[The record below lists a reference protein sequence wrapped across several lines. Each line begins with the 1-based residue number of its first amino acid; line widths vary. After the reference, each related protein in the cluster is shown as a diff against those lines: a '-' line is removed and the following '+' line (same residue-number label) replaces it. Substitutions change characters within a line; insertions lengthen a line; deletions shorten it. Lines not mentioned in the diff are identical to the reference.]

1 MDKDEYKKL
10 LLSNLKEAKE
20 KADLDHLKFQ
30 KVLYNKTF
38 PSIKDTINLNVSKEL
53 ADKYSCQ
60 ILYMERIENNNKRYR
75 RPKERSPNTSIVTRS
90 KNITHDTVQN
100 SNSFKELLDHSI
112 DDKDDCEFTLND
124 LQINVKSKLMERK
137 QAVSKS
143 TRIANPT
150 KRRQIKELSTLKT
163 TASNHD
169 EKLTIKKDDQ
179 STTSSS
185 KASSR
190 TLNYNWI
197 TDLKIRNENKLD
209 PYYSKNLI
217 IIKGF
222 PPKFFKLE
230 WSSIVTG
237 SFALYNDGKAS
248 ITIIPRANCDY
259 MYFAQGLHKS
269 PHFSLGPK
277 ATSVLIQLFSAKGI
291 AIVNFRNITSL
302 SHQVCLSHQVSN
314 TVWFDRLQH
323 KEDPIKV
330 MISNKMCELANS
342 GLLNYFLM
350 VSSYYVIT
358 SKYNIFF

>member
-1 MDKDEYKKL
+1 MDKAEYKKL

-20 KADLDHLKFQ
+20 KSDLDHIKYQ
-30 KVLYNKTF
+30 KVLHSKTF
-38 PSIKDTINLNVSKEL
+38 PSIKDTVNLNVAKDLS
-53 ADKYSCQ
+53 DKYSRQ

-75 RPKERSPNTSIVTRS
+75 RPKERALNTSIVTRS
-90 KNITHDTVQN
+90 KNITHDTAQN
-100 SNSFKELLDHSI
+100 SNNFKELLDHSI
-112 DDKDDCEFTLND
+112 DDKNDCEFILHD
-124 LQINVKSKLMERK
+124 FQINVKSKLIERK
-137 QAVSKS
+137 QTVSKS
-143 TRIANPT
+143 TRITNPT

-163 TASNHD
+163 TASNYD
-169 EKLTIKKDDQ
+169 KLTIKKDDQ

-190 TLNYNWI
+190 NLNYNWI

-291 AIVNFRNITSL
+291 TIVNIRNRTSL
-302 SHQVCLSHQVSN
+302 GSQGCLSPQMSN
-314 TVWFDRLQH
+314 TVWFNKLQDE
-323 KEDPIKV
+323 EDPIKV
-330 MISNKMCELANS
+330 TISNKMCELANS
-342 GLLNYFLM
+342 GLLKYFLK
-350 VSSYYVIT
+350 VSIYYVIT
-358 SKYNIFF
+358 LKYNLCF